1 MYVVVVFVLALLSPL
16 PFASPFVLSFVLLS
30 DHIVQ
35 DATFQSS
42 IQHIFF
48 GTPSFEITSNLTI
61 SPFGIIQNGTNG
73 FDSIKSPVRV
83 NTFKIDNFIYA
94 GVFGTNSNSFTI
106 VNITDPSSPSQVSVL
121 DSTVNSMFAITEVA
135 YTVIDGFTYVI
146 STSRYDDRV
155 LIINVSNPSLPS
167 LVTYVADGAN
177 YTELEDPFHVTTVTI
192 DSSTYALVAAF
203 DDDGV
208 QIIDITDPSNP
219 TPVSAITDGEGGY
232 TELDGAYDITT
243 VTIDS
248 LTFALVTAFNDNGI
262 QIIDITDPSN
272 PTPVFAITDGEGGYT
287 ELDGA
292 HTITTVT
299 IDSSTF
305 ALVTAHFDDGVQ
317 IIDIT
322 DPYNPIPASA
332 ITNGDDYTKLNG
344 AMYVTTVTI
353 DSSTFALV
361 SAILDDGIQIID
373 ITDPYNPIPASTIT
387 DGNDDYTEQN
397 SAKYV
402 YRAIYV
408 TTVTIDSST
417 YALMAP
423 ATYSL
428 VALSTVHAVQ
438 IIKLEQEYISAYT
451 SNQNPKYAKAGD
463 TLGINFSASNTIA
476 SHTSQILG
484 LNANATVNDAVY
496 DATVTVPSTPRE
508 SYATFTIKV
517 VNANGES
524 ITITENDISSKSNVF
539 VDTISPSIELVGSAD
554 YAIPYGTLDPFIPNV
569 TVSDGDP
576 NYLGGF
582 TLVKNATVD
591 TTIIGSVY
599 NYTYTANPDRSGNAG
614 NSVTRTI
621 LVVDNLSCM
630 DPESSYNIIT
640 GDNSSKILNGN
651 GDSNASTNTTTTYM

>member
-16 PFASPFVLSFVLLS
+16 PFASPFVLLS

-48 GTPSFEITSNLTI
+48 GTPPFEITSNLTI

-94 GVFGTNSNSFTI
+94 GVFGEYSNSFTI

-155 LIINVSNPSLPS
+155 LIINISNPSLPS

-299 IDSSTF
+299 TDSSTF
-305 ALVTAHFDDGVQ
+305 ALVTAHFDDG
-317 IIDIT
+317 
-322 DPYNPIPASA
+322 
-332 ITNGDDYTKLNG
+332 
-344 AMYVTTVTI
+344 
-353 DSSTFALV
+353 
-361 SAILDDGIQIID
+361 IQIIH
-373 ITDPYNPIPASTIT
+373 
-387 DGNDDYTEQN
+387 
-397 SAKYV
+397 
-402 YRAIYV
+402 
-408 TTVTIDSST
+408 
-417 YALMAP
+417 
-423 ATYSL
+423 L
-428 VALSTVHAVQ
+428 VL
-438 IIKLEQEYISAYT
+438 
-451 SNQNPKYAKAGD
+451 
-463 TLGINFSASNTIA
+463 
-476 SHTSQILG
+476 
-484 LNANATVNDAVY
+484 
-496 DATVTVPSTPRE
+496 
-508 SYATFTIKV
+508 
-517 VNANGES
+517 
-524 ITITENDISSKSNVF
+524 
-539 VDTISPSIELVGSAD
+539 
-554 YAIPYGTLDPFIPNV
+554 
-569 TVSDGDP
+569 
-576 NYLGGF
+576 
-582 TLVKNATVD
+582 
-591 TTIIGSVY
+591 
-599 NYTYTANPDRSGNAG
+599 
-614 NSVTRTI
+614 
-621 LVVDNLSCM
+621 
-630 DPESSYNIIT
+630 
-640 GDNSSKILNGN
+640 
-651 GDSNASTNTTTTYM
+651 